1 MSNQL
6 QSLPIFSH
14 HSSGKIFQC
23 LCFILTSFSW
33 THCRNQVRIYI
44 VGIEMLQLNSE
55 VNCMTLQ
62 GHNFH
67 FNFPS
72 TSADKVWMWHEMRY
86 GSRAN
91 WYLINARP
99 DWRAQAHLL
108 HVSSNMHDLQ
118 AGFLPQQTFHAIRSI
133 NVKWCRPPAHRGS
146 KYSGAT
152 LCKSWQMLCGLC
164 QRAEYFMHKI
174 QTYHQISEST

>member
-1 MSNQL
+1 MSL
-6 QSLPIFSH
+6 
-14 HSSGKIFQC
+14 HSGFIPTLKFF
-23 LCFILTSFSW
+23 LCTP
-33 THCRNQVRIYI
+33 CRNQVRIHT
-44 VGIEMLQLNSE
+44 VEAMMLELHSAMNYME
-55 VNCMTLQ
+55 LQ

-67 FNFPS
+67 FKFSS
-72 TSADKVWMWHEMRY
+72 TSPDKVWMWHEMRY

-133 NVKWCRPPAHRGS
+133 NVKWCTQPAHRGS
-146 KYSGAT
+146 KYSAAT
-152 LCKSWQMLCGLC
+152 LCKSWQTLCRLC
-164 QRAEYFMHKI
+164 QHAVYFMHKI
-174 QTYHQISEST
+174 KHISEH

>member
-1 MSNQL
+1 MSG
-6 QSLPIFSH
+6 PWC
-14 HSSGKIFQC
+14 SSR
-23 LCFILTSFSW
+23 SA
-33 THCRNQVRIYI
+33 
-44 VGIEMLQLNSE
+44 

-67 FNFPS
+67 FDFSS
-72 TSADKVWMWHEMRY
+72 TSPDKVRMWHEMRC
-86 GSRAN
+86 GRRAN

-118 AGFLPQQTFHAIRSI
+118 AGVLPQQTFHAIRSI
-133 NVKWCRPPAHRGS
+133 SVKWSTLPAHRGS

-152 LCKSWQMLCGLC
+152 LCKSWQMLRGLC
-164 QRAEYFMHKI
+164 QHGVYFMHKPN
-174 QTYHQISEST
+174 ISPKIRKHWMQWNFKGLFKLCLFWIFVYQDEDFC